1 MKYETFEAAFIK
13 ENKQLRLILGVVTLL
28 LVLILFF
35 ILTDK
40 KYFILKNSNLISERP
55 LINWVCEESFKSITQ
70 NKPEK
75 DLIDEAILKELE
87 KNQFKVSL
95 EEVLSV
101 LSLKDDLCRI
111 IVRGDGRTRSFLV
124 NFKVNPEFPFH
135 YKLSEINETELNQT
149 ELRLTQE
156 NK

>member
-111 IVRGDGRTRSFLV
+111 IVRGDGKTRSFLV
-124 NFKVNPEFPFH
+124 NFKANPEFPFH